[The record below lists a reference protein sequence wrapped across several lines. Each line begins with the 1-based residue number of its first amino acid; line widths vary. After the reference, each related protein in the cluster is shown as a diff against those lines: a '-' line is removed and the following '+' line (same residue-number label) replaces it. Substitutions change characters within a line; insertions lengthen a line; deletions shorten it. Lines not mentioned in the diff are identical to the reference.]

1 MRSQEAVLREIFAEA
16 IAPLANRIDYL
27 NQQVETLHRAIAV
40 NYEPIISAKEAQ
52 RILSIGK
59 DRLIEMCNGPKA
71 PLSEG
76 IHWRWKRAGGG
87 GRGNRREF
95 MRDLVLDYSIR
106 GESDPTGHV
115 KFCIQFHNP
124 KTKKSA

>member
-1 MRSQEAVLREIFAEA
+1 MRSEEEILKEIFAEA
-16 IAPLANRIDYL
+16 IAPLSNRIDRL
-27 NQQVETLHRAIAV
+27 NQQVETLSRAIAV

-52 RILSIGK
+52 RILHIGK